1 MLVTKLPT
9 SLLVETWTDTLWW
22 LSALKVDEV
31 DDFFQPWTISCLTA
45 AKIESA
51 KNTAIVNS
59 FPMEGTVQVTR
70 GQLRR
75 HMRAKRV
82 GRMLRRAKRVGRMS
96 ILFQWRPEKDR
107 QSHSV
112 AGAGA
117 IRRAGPGKFQTT
129 ANLLLH

>member
-1 MLVTKLPT
+1 MT
-9 SLLVETWTDTLWW
+9 
-22 LSALKVDEV
+22 
-31 DDFFQPWTISCLTA
+31 FFQPWMIFCLIA
-45 AKIESA
+45 ARAKFEFA

-59 FPMEGTVQVTR
+59 FPTEGAVQVTR

-75 HMRAKRV
+75 HK
-82 GRMLRRAKRVGRMS
+82 RAKRVGRMS

-129 ANLLLH
+129 ASLLLLH

>member
-1 MLVTKLPT
+1 MRCMRWMRWMTFFP
-9 SLLVETWTDTLWW
+9 SMDDLLSHCCEAKVE
-22 LSALKVDEV
+22 
-31 DDFFQPWTISCLTA
+31 FP
-45 AKIESA
+45 

-59 FPMEGTVQVTR
+59 FSMEGTVQVTR

-96 ILFQWRPEKDR
+96 ILFQWRHEKDR
-107 QSHSV
+107 QRQSV

-129 ANLLLH
+129 ARLLLLH

>member
-1 MLVTKLPT
+1 M
-9 SLLVETWTDTLWW
+9 
-22 LSALKVDEV
+22 
-31 DDFFQPWTISCLTA
+31 ISCLTA
-45 AKIESA
+45 ARAKFEFA

-96 ILFQWRPEKDR
+96 ILFQWRYEKDR
-107 QSHSV
+107 QRQSV

-129 ANLLLH
+129 ASLLLLLH

>member
-82 GRMLRRAKRVGRMS
+82 GRMS
-96 ILFQWRPEKDR
+96 ILFQWRHEKDR
-107 QSHSV
+107 QRQSV

-129 ANLLLH
+129 ARLLLLH